1 MITVTEQAK
10 DLFLDVVNP
19 AGTILR
25 LDPIV
30 DEATGESQISIST
43 GAPQDDDQV
52 VERNGERVLHIAAPV
67 SEALDGSKLDL
78 VETPEGPAIGL
89 QTPNVETLTDDS

>member
-10 DLFLDVVNP
+10 DLFLDVASP

-30 DEATGESQISIST
+30 DESTGETQISIST
-43 GAPQDDDQV
+43 GAPQKDDQV
-52 VERNGERVLHIAAPV
+52 VERDGESVLHIAAPV
-67 SEALDGSKLDL
+67 SEALDGSQLDL

-89 QTPNVETLTDDS
+89 QTPDTKPLTDDS

>member
-10 DLFLDVVNP
+10 DLFLDIDSP

-30 DEATGESQISIST
+30 DEATGETQISIST
-43 GAPQDDDQV
+43 GAPQADDQI
-52 VERNGERVLHIAAPV
+52 VERDGERVLHIAAPV
-67 SEALDGSKLDL
+67 SEALDGGKLDL

-89 QTPNVETLTDDS
+89 QTPDTETLTDDS